1 HYLEAYRHRFGF
13 ATVGF
18 YDGAIHVV
26 SVRRPRREL
35 LALLIHEYA
44 HALFEDALGGHA
56 PFFLNEGIADR
67 EEEIARGRPR
77 LSRSEWRQLLDALR
91 TETWIPLPSLVQGFG
106 GLRGKRALLAYLESR
121 AVIGMIEERHP
132 GAVAR
137 WLNRCARGAGWE
149 HALRS
154 ETGWDRSSL
163 DAALRELV
171 RSRFPSDPLAKLD
184 SPRIKSERDASAAGA
199 ARAAKAE
206 GLSEGGLARPP
217 LLARDR
223 PAKPACARGA

>member
-1 HYLEAYRHRFGF
+1 MWIA
-13 ATVGF
+13 
-18 YDGAIHVV
+18 
-26 SVRRPRREL
+26 
-35 LALLIHEYA
+35 
-44 HALFEDALGGHA
+44 
-56 PFFLNEGIADR
+56 EGIADR

-91 TETWIPLPSLVQGFG
+91 SETWIPLPSLVQGFG